1 MQMKNHVTRSFLTFS
16 IALIL
21 IAGCNNSKKTK
32 VEKGTTSSGQQASV
46 EVEVFDAI
54 KVKDQIVET
63 IRKMPSEK
71 EIATLLNEAG
81 ASYIFDLTVP
91 AEQAEKLLTEADQ
104 SFGLGLYSFD
114 LLYATVY
121 NRGDA
126 AAEISQVSEDII
138 DKLGLRA
145 ELISSKNYLGRI
157 KTNSDNKDSLDYLVT
172 QDLNYFHQQMSSGD
186 QPDVYALS
194 VIGSNVEA
202 LYILSQ
208 STLLAKNNTKMLDIM
223 SKQNERVNL
232 VFTLLEIMS
241 EDENIKPYYDQ
252 FKPVVTIFEENPKIT
267 EKELAQIGPL
277 MEAVRKNIL
286 K

>member
-1 MQMKNHVTRSFLTFS
+1 MKNLFTKHLLLFGAAVMLVSACNFSSKTRE
-16 IALIL
+16 
-21 IAGCNNSKKTK
+21 N
-32 VEKGTTSSGQQASV
+32 KGTTSSGQEAYV
-46 EVEVFDAI
+46 EVEVFDAV

-63 IRKMPSEK
+63 IQKMPSEK
-71 EIATLLNEAG
+71 EVVNLLNEAG

-91 AEQAEKLLTEADQ
+91 PEQAEKLMTKSDQ

-114 LLYATVY
+114 LLYASVY

-126 AAEISQVSEDII
+126 VAEITGVSEQLI
-138 DKLGLRA
+138 DNLGLRE

-157 KTNSDNKDSLDYLVT
+157 KENADNKDSLDYLVT
-172 QDLNYFHQQMSSGD
+172 QDLNHFHQQMSEGD

-202 LYILSQ
+202 LYVLSQ
-208 STLLAKNNTKMLDIM
+208 TTLLANDNAQLLKIM
-223 SKQNERVNL
+223 SAQTERVKL

-241 EDENIKPYYDQ
+241 GDENIKPYYEQ
-252 FKPVVTIFEENPKIT
+252 FKPVVTIFEENQNIT
-267 EKELAQIGPL
+267 EKELAEIGPL

-286 K
+286 N

>member
-1 MQMKNHVTRSFLTFS
+1 MKNLLLKPLLLLS
-16 IALIL
+16 IVVIL
-21 IAGCNNSKKTK
+21 IAGCNNPSKTR
-32 VEKGTTSSGQQASV
+32 EDKGTTSSGQQAYV
-46 EVEVFDAI
+46 EVETFDAVKI
-54 KVKDQIVET
+54 KDQIVET

-91 AEQAEKLLTEADQ
+91 PGQAEKLMTQNDQ

-114 LLYATVY
+114 LLYASVY

-126 AAEISQVSEDII
+126 AAEISEVSESLI
-138 DKLGLRA
+138 DDLGLRN

-157 KTNSDNKDSLDYLVT
+157 KENADNEDSLDYLVT
-172 QDLNYFHQQMSSGD
+172 QDLNHFHQQMSEGN

-208 STLLAKNNTKMLDIM
+208 STLLANNNSKMLAIM
-223 SKQNERVNL
+223 SNQTERVKL
-232 VFTLLEIMS
+232 VFTLLELMS
-241 EDENIKPYYDQ
+241 GDENIKPYYEQ
-252 FKPVVTIFEENPKIT
+252 FKPVVAIFEENKEIT
-267 EKELAQIGPL
+267 ENELSEIATL
-277 MEAVRKNIL
+277 MESFRNNIL
-286 K
+286 N

>member
-1 MQMKNHVTRSFLTFS
+1 MYLNHLLLFGIGLFVIT
-16 IALIL
+16 
-21 IAGCNNSKKTK
+21 GCNNPNKTRE
-32 VEKGTTSSGQQASV
+32 EKGTNSSGQQAYV
-46 EVEVFDAI
+46 EVETFDAVKI
-54 KVKDQIVET
+54 KDQIVET

-91 AEQAEKLLTEADQ
+91 PEQSEKLLTQNDQ

-114 LLYATVY
+114 LLYASVY

-126 AAEISQVSEDII
+126 AAEISEVSESLI
-138 DKLGLRA
+138 DDLGLRN

-157 KTNSDNKDSLDYLVT
+157 KENADNKDSLDYLVT
-172 QDLNYFHQQMSSGD
+172 QDLNYFHQQMSAGD

-208 STLLAKNNTKMLDIM
+208 STLLANNNSKMLAIM
-223 SKQNERVNL
+223 SNQTERVKL
-232 VFTLLEIMS
+232 VFTLLELMS
-241 EDENIKPYYDQ
+241 GDENIKPYYEQ
-252 FKPVVTIFEENPKIT
+252 FKPVVAIFEENQEIT
-267 EKELAQIGPL
+267 ENELSEIATL
-277 MEAVRKNIL
+277 MESFRNNIL
-286 K
+286 N

>member
-1 MQMKNHVTRSFLTFS
+1 MKNLFTKHVLPFG

-21 IAGCNNSKKTK
+21 VAGCNSSTKTK
-32 VEKGTTSSGQQASV
+32 VEKGTTSSGQQAYV
-46 EVEVFDAI
+46 EVEVFDAMKI
-54 KVKDQIVET
+54 KDQIVET

-81 ASYIFDLTVP
+81 ASYILDLTVP
-91 AEQAEKLLTEADQ
+91 AEQAEKMMTEADQ

-114 LLYATVY
+114 LLYASAY
-121 NRGDA
+121 NRGDI
-126 AAEISQVSEDII
+126 AAEISQVSEEII
-138 DKLGLRA
+138 DKLGLRD

-157 KTNSDNKDSLDYLVT
+157 KTNSSNKDSLDYLVS
-172 QDLNYFHQQMSSGD
+172 QDMNHFHQQMSSGD

-208 STLLAKNNTKMLDIM
+208 TTLLAKNNAKMLDIM

-232 VFTLLEIMS
+232 VFSLLELMS
-241 EDENIKPYYDQ
+241 EDENIKPYYEQ
-252 FKPVVTIFEENPKIT
+252 FKPIVAIYEQNPKIT
-267 EKELAQIGPL
+267 EKQLAQIGPL
-277 MEAVRKNIL
+277 METVRKNIL

>member
-1 MQMKNHVTRSFLTFS
+1 MKNHVTRSFLTFS

-208 STLLAKNNTKMLDIM
+208 STLLAKNNAKMLDIM